1 MKRTLQITLAIVL
14 AAAWTGCGPKLPPTE
29 EIKNQLASEL
39 PAYLAMQGI
48 DVETHPI
55 GTEGSYLC
63 KYSASV
69 APKEDLFI
77 KGASKEAIE
86 IQANLLDRSVT
97 GEISESL
104 YNAVSQVVMQ
114 FPAQHTFVTL
124 SAEKGK
130 PIVLHGRITASR
142 FGKGWE
148 WKAPEFEP
156 AAVFSAKPR
165 SAFPPNALVEGS
177 PEAAAAVEGLRK
189 KIQEIETAEKR
200 RKENEAAEQAAR
212 EQKAAA
218 ELAAQKQHLLE
229 LLQPGSKFKGN
240 VKSERWPDEV
250 ELIVDENS
258 DPSGKPLKFRLINP
272 QDRQMYRDFVGVV
285 DPEGLVDPKIAV
297 AKASGQPAI
306 GRFEDPRA
314 RVSGPIYKL
323 YSSGDISV
331 QFFLT
336 PTGLRGQFS
345 GYQGPAIDL
354 TKQP

>member
-1 MKRTLQITLAIVL
+1 MKRTLHITLSTVL
-14 AAAWTGCGPKLPPTE
+14 AAAWTGCGPKLPPPE

-39 PAYLAMQGI
+39 PAYLAVQGI
-48 DVETHPI
+48 DAESHPI
-55 GTEGSYLC
+55 GAEGRYLC
-63 KYSASV
+63 KYSATV
-69 APKEDLFI
+69 TPKEDLFI

-104 YNAVSQVVMQ
+104 HNAASQAVMQ
-114 FPAQHTFVTL
+114 FPAQYTFVTL

-130 PIVLHGRITASR
+130 PIVLHGSIAANR
-142 FGKGWE
+142 FGKEWE

-156 AAVFSAKPR
+156 SAVFAAKPR

-189 KIQEIETAEKR
+189 KIQEIEITEKL
-200 RKENEAAEQAAR
+200 RKENEAVEQAAR

-218 ELAAQKQHLLE
+218 DLAAKKQHLLQ
-229 LLQPGSKFKGN
+229 LFQPGSKFTGN
-240 VKSERWPDEV
+240 VKSERWPDPV
-250 ELIVDENS
+250 ELIVDESS
-258 DPSGKPLKFRLINP
+258 DLSGRPLRFRLINP

-285 DPEGLVDPKIAV
+285 DPDGLVDPKIAV

-306 GRFEDPRA
+306 SRFEDRRA
-314 RVSGPIYKL
+314 RLSGPIYRL
-323 YSSGDISV
+323 YSSGDTSV

-336 PTGLRGQFS
+336 DTGLRGQFS